1 MTTFSETFKAATGF
15 DPYPYQVE
23 LATRPNLPALVSVPT
38 GCGKTAAVIL
48 GWLWRRRLADKG
60 ARRKTPRRLVYCLPM
75 RVLVEQ
81 TRDCAVTW
89 LQRLGQLGGE
99 AQFEKGENGTERL
112 ADYDPWAGADDPE
125 KIRVHLLMGGDVDRD
140 WDMYPERDAILIGT
154 QDMLLSRALNRGYAM
169 SRFRWPVH
177 FGLLNN
183 DCLWVFDEV
192 QLLGN
197 GLATSIQLDA
207 FRSALWPTARP
218 CMSCWMSATTSPE
231 AFGTTDRKELCVKA
245 PESYGLTEKDH
256 HDKRLASR
264 LSAEKDLELLARPPK
279 LISRERTGVLDLHQ
293 ARRMTLIVVNTVNSA
308 LQWHADLK
316 AELDKKHGSKRKP
329 ATLIPALI
337 LLHSRFRLVER
348 RQQMKQLED
357 FLKRIHGTGAA
368 PEGHPGLIVV
378 ATQVVEAG
386 LDLSAGAL
394 WSEVAPWASVIQRL
408 GRLNR
413 DDKQPNATARFWMPK
428 LTDSENGKN
437 SPNVGRNGPYEKSAL
452 KEAEKLITTVAAH
465 QQRGDRYRAA
475 LDAVLA
481 TEVSQQALRI
491 ATPVVVRA
499 DDVHGL
505 FSTEPDLA
513 GGFTNVAPFVRTAEA
528 GSDVTVYWREF
539 KDTPPSDLEEP
550 AAEETVQVPVHFFS
564 HFLDTTKLTAH
575 LWDEHAG
582 DWQRIRAWEVV
593 PGMTLLLPASAGG
606 YSDERGWTGNATDKP
621 TVPTVQRSRRSSF
634 FAERE
639 NDVGWQTLSL
649 HTATMEIAAAQLGA
663 ALDLPPQRQAALKAA
678 AKWHD
683 VGKAH
688 RRWQQP
694 LLSHAPAGQSGPWA
708 KFKDVAAFRP
718 GVRHEVFSL
727 LAAWER
733 WQARDNNL
741 TALVLYLIASH
752 HGKVRT
758 VLRSVGEG
766 DNLFGWRADDEPLPL
781 AGHTAC
787 KLDLSVRNFAGGGA
801 MDWST
806 KLYTPERPS
815 WNAIVD
821 ELLGPSWRGDL
832 VTQLAVPN
840 NEPRQLGPF
849 QLAYLEALLRAADAR
864 ASRGEFS
871 LGEA

>member
-1 MTTFSETFKAATGF
+1 MVTYSEMFRAATGHG
-15 DPYPYQVE
+15 PYPYQSE
-23 LATRPNLPALVSVPT
+23 FATRRDLSALLSIPT

-48 GWLWRRRLADKG
+48 GWLWRRRFAG
-60 ARRKTPRRLVYCLPM
+60 SEVHQATPRRLVYCLPM

-89 LQRLGQLGGE
+89 LHRLGRLAGK
-99 AQFEKGENGTERL
+99 AVFEKDGDGTERL
-112 ADYDPWAGADDPE
+112 VGYDLWSEPDEPD
-125 KIRVHLLMGGDVDRD
+125 KIRVYLLFGGDVDRD

-169 SRFRWPVH
+169 SRFRWPMH

-245 PESYGLTEKDH
+245 PESCGLTERDH
-256 HDKRLASR
+256 QDKRLASR
-264 LSAEKDLELLARPPK
+264 LDAEKHLELLARPPK

-316 AELDKKHGSKRKP
+316 AELDKKRGSKRKL
-329 ATLIPALI
+329 ATPIPALI

-357 FLKRIHGTGAA
+357 FLELIHGTGAA

-386 LDLSAGAL
+386 LDLSAAAL

-413 DDKQPNATARFWMPK
+413 DDKQPNATAQFWMPK
-428 LTDSENGKN
+428 PTDSENGKK
-437 SPNVGRNGPYEKSAL
+437 SPNVGRNGPYEKAAL

-465 QQRGDRYRAA
+465 QKRGDRYRAA

-481 TEVSQQALRI
+481 TDVSQQALRI
-491 ATPVVVRA
+491 AAPVVVRA
-499 DDVHGL
+499 DDVRGL

-513 GGFTNVAPFVRTAEA
+513 GGFTNVAPFVRTAEPS
-528 GSDVTVYWREF
+528 SDVTVYWRKF
-539 KDTPPSDLEEP
+539 KDTPTADIDEL
-550 AAEETVQVPVHFFS
+550 AAEETVQVPSHLFS
-564 HFLDTTKLTAH
+564 HFLENAKRSAF
-575 LWDEHAG
+575 LWDEDAER
-582 DWQRIRAWEVV
+582 WQPTPAWEVV
-593 PGMTLLLPASAGG
+593 PGMTLLLPVSAGG

-621 TVPTVQRSRRSSF
+621 TVPTAQRSPRSSF

-649 HTATMEIAAAQLGA
+649 HTATMESAAAKLGA
-663 ALDLPPQRQAALKAA
+663 TLDLPLDRQAALKAA

-683 VGKAH
+683 VGKGH
-688 RRWQQP
+688 RRWQGP
-694 LLSHAPAGQSGPWA
+694 LLPHAPAGQSGPWA

-752 HGKVRT
+752 HGKART
-758 VLRSVGEG
+758 VLRSFGEG
-766 DNLFGWRADDEPLPL
+766 DNLFGWRAGDEPLPL
-781 AGHTAC
+781 AEHTAC
-787 KLDLSVRNFAGGGA
+787 ALDLSVRNFAGGGT

-806 KLYTPERPS
+806 RLYTPERPS

-821 ELLGPSWRGDL
+821 ELLGPSWRGDS
-832 VTQLAVPN
+832 VTQFAVPN

-849 QLAYLEALLRAADAR
+849 QLAYLEALFRAADAR

-871 LGEA
+871 PGEA